1 MSSDTTFKRH
11 ICAYECLSHL
21 QKVCFRISILGDAKS
36 SFYKVIYHV
45 INFLR
50 WPICCDFANISHS
63 NIAFCFASTK
73 PCPNYFLYFLP
84 NHSQTRYYKTY
95 TYNNIYKHIHADAKY
110 LVIYRHLLRTL
121 LFKNNRVPTSLHSI
135 KCTSDMPY
143 LTHISYWYWKW

>member
-1 MSSDTTFKRH
+1 MWLWMPFPS
-11 ICAYECLSHL
+11 
-21 QKVCFRISILGDAKS
+21 QKSLFRISILGDAKL

-84 NHSQTRYYKTY
+84 KHSQTRYYKTY

-121 LFKNNRVPTSLHSI
+121 LFKNSRVPTSLHSI
-135 KCTSDMPY
+135 KCTSDIPY
-143 LTHISYWYWKW
+143 LTHISYWYWKR

>member
-1 MSSDTTFKRH
+1 MPFPS
-11 ICAYECLSHL
+11 
-21 QKVCFRISILGDAKS
+21 QKSLFRISILGDAKL

-95 TYNNIYKHIHADAKY
+95 TYNYIYKHIHADAKY
-110 LVIYRHLLRTL
+110 LVIYRHLL
-121 LFKNNRVPTSLHSI
+121 
-135 KCTSDMPY
+135 
-143 LTHISYWYWKW
+143 